1 MHIKKGMNVK
11 VISGNNKGQSGKI
24 LDVFPKKMKAIV
36 EGINFRKRS
45 VRPTQD
51 NPSGGYVD
59 REAPLHLSNLMVM
72 HNDQA
77 TRIGYKKLE
86 NGKKCRK
93 KLTLVDL
100 CIVCKCGKSFCPKH
114 RTPESHNCK
123 ISEIIAQKDKEVQL
137 DKVLGG
143 GNFKQIEVI

>member
-11 VISGNNKGQSGKI
+11 IISGNHKGQSGKI

-36 EGINFRKRS
+36 EGVNFRKRS

-59 REAPLHLSNLMVM
+59 REAPLHLSNLMAI
-72 HNDQA
+72 HNDQP

-86 NGKKCRK
+86 DGRK
-93 KLTLVDL
+93 VRVSIKT
-100 CIVCKCGKSFCPKH
+100 
-114 RTPESHNCK
+114 
-123 ISEIIAQKDKEVQL
+123 KEEL
-137 DKVLGG
+137 
-143 GNFKQIEVI
+143 

>member
-1 MHIKKGMNVK
+1 MHIIKGMIVK
-11 VISGNNKGQSGKI
+11 VISGNNKGQSGKV

-36 EGINFRKRS
+36 EGVNFRKRS

-59 REAPLHLSNLMVM
+59 REAPLHLSNLMVL

-86 NGKKCRK
+86 NGKKVRVSVK
-93 KLTLVDL
+93 TREEL
-100 CIVCKCGKSFCPKH
+100 
-114 RTPESHNCK
+114 
-123 ISEIIAQKDKEVQL
+123 
-137 DKVLGG
+137 
-143 GNFKQIEVI
+143 

>member
-1 MHIKKGMNVK
+1 MHIIKGMMVK
-11 VISGNNKGQSGKI
+11 VISGNHKGQSGKV

-36 EGINFRKRS
+36 EGVNFRKRS

-59 REAPLHLSNLMVM
+59 REAPLHLSNLMVL

-86 NGKKCRK
+86 NG
-93 KLTLVDL
+93 
-100 CIVCKCGKSFCPKH
+100 
-114 RTPESHNCK
+114 N
-123 ISEIIAQKDKEVQL
+123 
-137 DKVLGG
+137 KVRVSVKTREEL
-143 GNFKQIEVI
+143 